1 MYADYEIRE
10 VPIGYGP
17 ARRKVEEFLGKRT
30 LRLDKVDYYEAIYP
44 CGGDEMLAVGGLLGD
59 AIRCIAVKEG
69 MEDEH
74 LANRLVSHLM
84 VIVQRRGYPTVKVF
98 TKPSNKAVFESL
110 AFETL
115 AETDS
120 VVFMENGQMPLRDY
134 LLSLERLAR
143 PGKSGVIVMNCNP
156 FTRGHRY
163 LIEEA
168 SKQVDNLYVI
178 PLKENNRNFNYEERR
193 EMIRLGTADL
203 ANVTVCEGSAYAIS
217 QATFPTYFLKQ
228 LDKASEN
235 QIELDLQIFA
245 RYLAPALG
253 ATVRFVGTEPFDPLT
268 RRYNE
273 MMTELLPKSGI
284 EVVQIERKELE
295 EKPISASRTR
305 AFIENNKLH
314 AAMQLVPPT
323 TQPYIMAKFAVD
335 ALQQELDT
343 TPKPGL
349 VDKDNSGAHTDMD
362 YILMERSIKSLRP
375 YFVRLAQLGLSADK
389 LTTADVQRIGIEA
402 EAAMLRTTH
411 GVNTHRGALFALGIT
426 VAAAMWLYAH
436 EGQEVRK
443 ERLQQMIQEIA
454 AGFPP
459 SADTHGRGRRQ
470 GPRQGRARERRRGL
484 SRPLRD
490 LGPLLPQAARG
501 PAPRPPHAAQDHVD
515 AAGHQ
520 HLLPHGCRDSRD
532 RTPVER
538 PVAPAVLRQ
547 FASRGRRRVH
557 PPQHLAGW
565 LCRHALA
572 DDSHQRHPPI
582 GAGAIHFKNRK

>member
-84 VIVQRRGYPTVKVF
+84 VIVKRRGYPTVKVF

-163 LIEEA
+163 HFEEA

-253 ATVRFVGTEPFDPLT
+253 ATVRFVGTEPFAPLP

-314 AAMQLVPPT
+314 AAMQLVRAPKALDVVLTGNIFGDILSDEASMLTGSIGMLASASLNDKGQGLFEPSHGSAPDIAGKNIANPIAT
-323 TQPYIMAKFAVD
+323 ILSASMMLRYSLDMAEDADRIEKAVEKVLADGLRTGDIMSEGCRKVTCSEMGDAVRD
-335 ALQQELDT
+335 AL
-343 TPKPGL
+343 K
-349 VDKDNSGAHTDMD
+349 
-362 YILMERSIKSLRP
+362 
-375 YFVRLAQLGLSADK
+375 
-389 LTTADVQRIGIEA
+389 
-402 EAAMLRTTH
+402 
-411 GVNTHRGALFALGIT
+411 
-426 VAAAMWLYAH
+426 
-436 EGQEVRK
+436 
-443 ERLQQMIQEIA
+443 
-454 AGFPP
+454 
-459 SADTHGRGRRQ
+459 
-470 GPRQGRARERRRGL
+470 
-484 SRPLRD
+484 
-490 LGPLLPQAARG
+490 
-501 PAPRPPHAAQDHVD
+501 
-515 AAGHQ
+515 
-520 HLLPHGCRDSRD
+520 
-532 RTPVER
+532 
-538 PVAPAVLRQ
+538 
-547 FASRGRRRVH
+547 
-557 PPQHLAGW
+557 
-565 LCRHALA
+565 
-572 DDSHQRHPPI
+572 
-582 GAGAIHFKNRK
+582 

>member
-110 AFETL
+110 AFETV

-143 PGKSGVIVMNCNP
+143 PGKTGVIVMNCNP

-454 AGFPP
+454 AG
-459 SADTHGRGRRQ
+459 SLRRHSWCRGCRQ

-490 LGPLLPQAARG
+490 LGTVLPQAARG
-501 PAPRPPHAAQDHVD
+501 SAPCPPHAAQDHVD

-520 HLLPHGCRDSRD
+520 YLLPHGCRDGRD
-532 RTPVER
+532 RAPVER
-538 PVAPAVLRQ
+538 RAAPAVLRQ

-565 LCRHALA
+565 LRRHALA

-582 GAGAIHFKNRK
+582 GAGAIHIKNRK